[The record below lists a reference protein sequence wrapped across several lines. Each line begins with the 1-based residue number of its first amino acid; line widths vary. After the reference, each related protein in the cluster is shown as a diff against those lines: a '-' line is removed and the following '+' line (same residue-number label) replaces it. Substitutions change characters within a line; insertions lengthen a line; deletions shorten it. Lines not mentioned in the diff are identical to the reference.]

1 MTISTPRRRRS
12 HWLLEVVLVVVI
24 ALVVSV
30 LVRAF
35 VAQAFYIPSS
45 SMADTLQQ
53 DDWILVSKVG
63 YQFGS
68 PQRGDVVVFED
79 PGDWL
84 EQPAETTNVV
94 RRALEFIGVAP
105 DSSEGDLVKR
115 VIGVG
120 GDTVSCCD
128 AQGRVRVNG
137 VALDEQYVAPGDEPG
152 DAPIGCSG
160 EFVAEVPLGYLW
172 VMGDHRAVS
181 SDSRCQ
187 KDLAQFVPE
196 ENVHGRTV
204 AVIWPVSEWALVDR
218 PDTFDAVE

>member
-1 MTISTPRRRRS
+1 MTASTPQRRRS
-12 HWLLEVVLVVVI
+12 HWLLELILVLVV
-24 ALVVSV
+24 ALAVSM

-45 SMADTLQQ
+45 SMADTLQE

-63 YQFGS
+63 YHFRS
-68 PQRGDVVVFED
+68 PQRGDVVVFQD

-84 EQPAETTNVV
+84 DQPVEASNPV
-94 RRALEFIGVAP
+94 RQALEFVGIAP

-120 GDTVSCCD
+120 GDTVTCCD

-137 VALDEQYVAPGDEPG
+137 VPLDEKYLAPGDEPG
-152 DAPIGCSG
+152 DAPVGCSG
-160 EFVAEVPLGYLW
+160 EFEAQVPLGYLW
-172 VMGDHRAVS
+172 VMGDHRSVS

-187 KDLAQFVPE
+187 RDLAQFVPE

-204 AVIWPVSEWALVDR
+204 AVIWPVSAWALVDR